1 MVSWNFESPN
11 TKKYFGTNL
20 TKAKTSHDAELKKA
34 RDNFSKK
41 YPFAKLSKFEFWVD
55 FEGPN
60 GVVEEV
66 KIVYKGDGET
76 KLYNLT
82 GRT

>member
-1 MVSWNFESPN
+1 MVSWNFESAN
-11 TKKYFGTNL
+11 TKKYFGVNL
-20 TKAKTSHDAELKKA
+20 KKAKTNHDAELKKA

-41 YPFAKLSKFEFWVD
+41 YPFAKLSELEFWVD

-66 KIVYKGDGET
+66 KIVYKG
-76 KLYNLT
+76 
-82 GRT
+82 